1 MSIQKK
7 TTIQDIARHANV
19 SVGTVDRVLH
29 NRGSVMPEKKQ
40 RVEEAIKKLNYNP
53 NALASTLAF
62 KKQLLISALIPEA
75 TSFDG
80 YWSLPKKGIEL
91 GVEKFKDF
99 GLNLALQEFNLYDV
113 SSFVK
118 AAEAVLAS
126 NCQGVILAPI
136 FKKESI
142 DFIEKLEEK
151 EISYVFI
158 DLTIRNQNFLSY
170 IGPHLKSSG
179 LVAGKLFDSILN
191 QNEELLVLNM
201 RKEVENHSNVGI
213 IEEGFRN
220 YFEFNKGPKNRTI
233 HTLNLNSM
241 SKERVSGEL
250 KAFYKSHPNIKGVF
264 VTNSRAHIA
273 ADFHREMKLDI
284 KIIGFDLVNKNI
296 DSVKNGAIDF
306 LISQRPVFQGTTA
319 VETFFNHF
327 IYKKNPEKVQ
337 NVPLDIVIKE
347 NIDFYL
353 HANN

>member
-1 MSIQKK
+1 MSFQKK
-7 TTIQDIARHANV
+7 ATIQDIAKHANV
-19 SVGTVDRVLH
+19 SAGTVDRVLH
-29 NRGSVMPEKKQ
+29 NRGNVMPEKRQ
-40 RVEEAIKKLNYNP
+40 RIEEAIAQLDYNP

-62 KKQLLISALIPEA
+62 KKQLLISALIPRA

-99 GLNLALQEFNLYDV
+99 GLNLSLQEFNLYDV

-118 AAEAVLAS
+118 ASETVLAS

-142 DFIEKLEEK
+142 SFIEKLEEK
-151 EISYVFI
+151 GIPYVFI

-191 QNEELLVLNM
+191 KNEELLVLNM
-201 RKEVENHSNVGI
+201 RKEIENHSNVGI
-213 IEEGFRN
+213 IEEGFRS
-220 YFEFNKGPKNRTI
+220 YFKSIKGTHDRTI
-233 HTLNLNSM
+233 YTLNINSIN
-241 SKERVSGEL
+241 KERVNEEL
-250 KAFYKSHPNIKGVF
+250 EGFYKSHPNIKGVF

-273 ADFHREMKLDI
+273 AGFHREKKLDI
-284 KIIGFDLVNKNI
+284 KIIGFDLVDQNI
-296 DSVKNGAIDF
+296 DFVNNGTIDY

-319 VETFFNHF
+319 VESFFNYF
-327 IYKKNPEKVQ
+327 IYKKIPEKVQ

-347 NIDFYL
+347 NINFYVK
-353 HANN
+353 ANN